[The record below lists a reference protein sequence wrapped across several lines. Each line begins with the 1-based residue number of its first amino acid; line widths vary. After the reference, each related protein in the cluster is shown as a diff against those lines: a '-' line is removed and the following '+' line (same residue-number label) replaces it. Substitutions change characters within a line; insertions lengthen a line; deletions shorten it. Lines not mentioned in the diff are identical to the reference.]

1 MQANCANSTNVIPG
15 LGVCLSELVATPT
28 GAAAVP
34 SISGIA
40 DPIPIIVAKGRG
52 LQWWEILL
60 MALGCAFIFLVV
72 IWLFRRRARKQRAK
86 RTAQFASK
94 KNLNGPHGWRGRLIR
109 FGERLFGHGSS
120 KKLQKTPGDAILPVA
135 YKTYDGTRSRPTST
149 LHSLRDM
156 KLKSAPTKM
165 DAKPKKSADDDIDMF
180 IDSYNHSAYTRES
193 RAPSTLPGLE
203 DRQRFQRANQRHVER
218 ESIYSQVTGVQRH
231 TPEPRQPVRRAA
243 SAASRLSASSI
254 GSEMT
259 RHAPAKEG
267 LLIDI
272 DDAPPRL
279 PPLPLQMLGTGG
291 SGSAGYGIGPS
302 TEAQRYAQQHSLAE
316 RPAVLGVAQPVM
328 GTIGTTATGASFT
341 PIPVT
346 LTGDGGMQG
355 QYWLMPV
362 APQGTATSQ
371 PLPQRQQYPVPTYAA
386 SALDEVV
393 IQPMNTGGSLSRN
406 PFRQGMY

>member
-1 MQANCANSTNVIPG
+1 
-15 LGVCLSELVATPT
+15 
-28 GAAAVP
+28 
-34 SISGIA
+34 
-40 DPIPIIVAKGRG
+40 
-52 LQWWEILL
+52 

-94 KNLNGPHGWRGRLIR
+94 KNLNGPQGWRRRLIR
-109 FGERLFGHGSS
+109 FGERLFGHGPS
-120 KKLQKTPGDAILPVA
+120 KRAQKAPGDAILPVA
-135 YKTYDGTRSRPTST
+135 RKTYDGTWSRPTSSA
-149 LHSLRDM
+149 HSLRDI
-156 KLKSAPTKM
+156 KLKSVPAKM
-165 DAKPKKSADDDIDMF
+165 DAKPKKSSDDDIDMF

-203 DRQRFQRANQRHVER
+203 GRRRFQRANQLHVER
-218 ESIYSQVTGVQRH
+218 DSIYSQVTGVQRH

-267 LLIDI
+267 VLIDI
-272 DDAPPRL
+272 DNDDDAPRL

-291 SGSAGYGIGPS
+291 SAGYGLGPT
-302 TEAQRYAQQHSLAE
+302 TEAQRYAQQHSLLAE

-328 GTIGTTATGASFT
+328 GTIGTTATGASFM

-346 LTGDGGMQG
+346 LTGGGEVQG
-355 QYWLMPV
+355 QYWLTPV
-362 APQGTATSQ
+362 APQGTAASQ
-371 PLPQRQQYPVPTYAA
+371 PLPLREPYPVPTYAA
-386 SALDEVV
+386 SAHDEVV
-393 IQPMNTGGSLSRN
+393 IQPMNTGGSYSRN
-406 PFRQGMY
+406 PFRKALY